1 MQLIQ
6 DFCSKKIDE
15 ALRMAHGIWKSLDK
29 SLLTNPIVV
38 GKPVDPE
45 HGKAIEYGTAP
56 DLDEVHRGEVPE
68 DGEVFEVKRM
78 HFDALRTVMFI
89 REYFFE
95 MRAVHYC
102 FLIDPA
108 LAKGENLIEIRN
120 FPGKK
125 FSTIHDEFTVQR
137 IKDEASEK
145 SVTYL
150 QEEKL
155 HPKLYCDK
163 PQIGRMHGS
172 KILLYVLSRDWS
184 FILIPRVCQQF
195 LKN

>member
-6 DFCSKKIDE
+6 DFCSKKIDG
-15 ALRMAHGIWKSLDK
+15 ALRMALGIWKSLDK

-38 GKPVDPE
+38 GKPVDLE

-120 FPGKK
+120 FLGKK
-125 FSTIHDEFTVQR
+125 YSTIHDEFTVQR

-145 SVTYL
+145 SVTYS
-150 QEEKL
+150 QEAVIIMA
-155 HPKLYCDK
+155 DTV
-163 PQIGRMHGS
+163 S
-172 KILLYVLSRDWS
+172 FKI
-184 FILIPRVCQQF
+184 ILKETGI
-195 LKN
+195 